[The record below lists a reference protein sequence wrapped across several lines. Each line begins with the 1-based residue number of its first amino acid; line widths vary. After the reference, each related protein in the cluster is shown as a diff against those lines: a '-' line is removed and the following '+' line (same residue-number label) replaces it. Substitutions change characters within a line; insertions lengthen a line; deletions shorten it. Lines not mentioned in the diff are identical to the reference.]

1 MAMNVLNIW
10 GEIFGIAGGALIL
23 ILFAVTFYPL
33 ATRYRIPPRRMEET
47 AESEGG
53 LEKQANKNE
62 IEVDKIRAQDY
73 VESFNGDITG
83 GRGPLPLVV
92 SVFVTGLII
101 WWAIYL
107 VTNWSQYLWSVRS
120 FWR

>member
-1 MAMNVLNIW
+1 MALNVLNIW

-23 ILFAVTFYPL
+23 IIFSVTFYPL
-33 ATRYRIPPRRMEET
+33 VTRYRMPPKQIEET
-47 AESEGG
+47 GQTESESVKPARRGE
-53 LEKQANKNE
+53 LEVE
-62 IEVDKIRAQDY
+62 KIRASDY

-83 GRGPLPLVV
+83 GRGAIPLVV
-92 SVFVTGLII
+92 AIFVIGLIV
-101 WWAIYL
+101 WWAAYL

>member
-1 MAMNVLNIW
+1 MALNVLNIW

-23 ILFAVTFYPL
+23 IIFSVTFYPL
-33 ATRYRIPPRRMEET
+33 VTRYRMPPRNMEEEQAA
-47 AESEGG
+47 AEKPSKKGD
-53 LEKQANKNE
+53 LEA
-62 IEVDKIRAQDY
+62 DKIRASDY

-83 GRGPLPLVV
+83 GRGPVPLVV
-92 SVFVTGLII
+92 AIFVIGLII
-101 WWAIYL
+101 WWGIYL

>member
-1 MAMNVLNIW
+1 MALNVLNIW

-23 ILFAVTFYPL
+23 IIFSVTFYPL
-33 ATRYRIPPRRMEET
+33 VTRYRMPPKQIEET
-47 AESEGG
+47 GQTESEGAKPHRRG
-53 LEKQANKNE
+53 ELEVE
-62 IEVDKIRAQDY
+62 KIRASDY

-83 GRGPLPLVV
+83 GRGAIPLVV
-92 SVFVTGLII
+92 AIFVIGLIV
-101 WWAIYL
+101 WWAAYL

>member
-1 MAMNVLNIW
+1 MNVLNIW
-10 GEIFGIAGGALIL
+10 GEILGIAGGALVL
-23 ILFAVTFYPL
+23 IIFSVSFHYSIGHRNRLPG
-33 ATRYRIPPRRMEET
+33 RRLEET
-47 AESEGG
+47 GQLEGSERSPGKDE
-53 LEKQANKNE
+53 LQ
-62 IEVDKIRAQDY
+62 VDMIRARDY

-83 GRGPLPLVV
+83 GRGPVPIFV
-92 SVFVTGLII
+92 SLFCIGLIV

>member
-23 ILFAVTFYPL
+23 IIFAVTFSPL
-33 ATRYRIPPRRMEET
+33 VTRYRIPHRRMDET
-47 AESEGG
+47 TVSEGG
-53 LEKQANKNE
+53 LENPANKNE
-62 IEVDKIRAQDY
+62 LEVDKIRAQDY

-83 GRGPLPLVV
+83 GRGALPLVV
-92 SVFVTGLII
+92 TVFSLGLII
-101 WWAIYL
+101 WWAVYL